1 MFLKLSN
8 ATLYKALALAALSAT
23 SFATTAHASYTTFS
37 TGGTAATSSI
47 QSTVDAF
54 RAALG
59 EPNNAS
65 NPGLLPIGR
74 REINWDGTAAA
85 TATSN
90 ASPLTTFTNT
100 RGATFTTAGTGFLQ
114 TPLADVA
121 LTSINANYG
130 TTFSAF
136 SAQRIFTATGS
147 NVIDVT
153 FFVPGSNGLIPATV
167 GGFGAV
173 FSDVDLPNISRLE
186 FFNAANVQIQSFNV
200 LPGTTASGSFSFLGA
215 VATAGERIARV
226 RITAGN
232 SALGPTDTNGN
243 TVDVVTMD
251 DFIYSEPIVVPEPAS
266 FVLAGIAMLS
276 IFGVVIL
283 RRPSLRLAF
292 AHTA

>member
-8 ATLYKALALAALSAT
+8 ATINKALALAALFAM
-23 SFATTAHASYTTFS
+23 SFATTARASYTTFS

-65 NPGLLPIGR
+65 NPGPLAIGR
-74 REINWDGTAAA
+74 REINWDGGGA

-90 ASPLTTFTNT
+90 VSPLTTFTNT

-114 TPLADVA
+114 TPLTDVA
-121 LTSINANYG
+121 LTSINPNYA

-147 NVIDVT
+147 NVIDVS
-153 FFVPGSNGLIPATV
+153 FFLPGSNGVTPATV

-226 RITAGN
+226 RITTGN
-232 SALGPTDTNGN
+232 AALGPSDTNGN
-243 TVDVVTMD
+243 PTDVVTLD

-266 FVLAGIAMLS
+266 FVLAGIALLS
-276 IFGVVIL
+276 VFGVLIV
-283 RRPSLRLAF
+283 RRPPLRLAF
-292 AHTA
+292 ARVA